1 MDDEIHD
8 DEGQYF
14 GLLGPC
20 QSSDGVVLDDTFETA
35 SNPGGLFGLRY
46 PYNNVAD
53 TIDTGIDGQL
63 IGDYAPIV

>member
-1 MDDEIHD
+1 
-8 DEGQYF
+8 
-14 GLLGPC
+14 
-20 QSSDGVVLDDTFETA
+20 VVLDDTFETA